1 MAFQSLADLR
11 KSRGGFDTLMK
22 EVEKIANPQ
31 NESKGADDRF
41 WQPEVDKSGNG
52 YAVIRFLAPPKGE
65 ELPWVRVWNHGFQGP
80 SGKWYI
86 ENSLTTL
93 GKTDPVSEY
102 NTELWNSGSEAN
114 KEIARKQKRRL
125 TYISNIYVVKDPAH
139 PENEGKVFL
148 YKFGK
153 KIFDKIKDMAEPPQ
167 FEDEKP
173 INVFDFW
180 DGANFKLKIR
190 NVEGFRN
197 YDKSEFDSSSPISE
211 DDSDIEAI
219 WAKQYS
225 LTQFLDEKHFKS
237 YDELKKKF
245 DMVMGFSGTSISTKR
260 AEEVD
265 LDVEESFNEPQVKK
279 AAPVAKK
286 EEKVPTKD
294 VDFDDDDESLSY
306 FAKLANDD

>member
-1 MAFQSLADLR
+1 MAFTSLSDLR
-11 KSRGGFDTLMK
+11 KSRGGFDSLMK

-31 NESKGADDRF
+31 SESRGADDRY
-41 WQPEVDKSGNG
+41 WQPEVDKAGNG

-65 ELPWVRVWNHGFQGP
+65 ELPWVRVWNHGFKGP

-93 GKTDPVSEY
+93 GKADPVSEY

-114 KEIARKQKRRL
+114 KEIARQQKRKL
-125 TYISNIYVVKDPAH
+125 SYITNILIVKDPAH

-153 KIFDKIKDMAEPPQ
+153 KIFDKIKDVAEPQ

-173 INVFDFW
+173 INPFDFW
-180 DGANFKLKIR
+180 EGANFKLKIR
-190 NVEGFRN
+190 NVEGYRN
-197 YDKSEFDSSSPISE
+197 YDKSEFDGISSIS
-211 DDSDIEAI
+211 DSDDAIEAI
-219 WAKQYS
+219 WNKQHS

-245 DMVMGFSGTSISTKR
+245 EMVMGLNGGGAAPTKR
-260 AEEVD
+260 ADETN
-265 LDVEESFNEPQVKK
+265 LDGIQETPKSAFTQK
-279 AAPVAKK
+279 AEKAPVKAPPK
-286 EEKVPTKD
+286 E

-306 FAKLANDD
+306 FAKLAED